1 MKSNKVP
8 FTLLVIAC
16 AAAIPAAAEDGM
28 MMDHNAMHQHMMA
41 MDERTSLNLAPQ
53 MKLQQ
58 LQNMRSHV
66 AAVQSIVGNLA
77 NGEYDL
83 AAETAHSKLGLTEQ
97 MKMMCEHMS
106 DNQDFS
112 KLAMAFH
119 RSGDD
124 LGETLKTKDMKK
136 SLQAL
141 QTTMNYCVQ
150 CHATF
155 RQ

>member
-1 MKSNKVP
+1 MKKITV
-8 FTLLVIAC
+8 LL
-16 AAAIPAAAEDGM
+16 AALFISAGAAYAADNLP
-28 MMDHNAMHQHMMA
+28 MDHQAMHQHMML
-41 MDERTSLNLAPQ
+41 DGRTSLNLAPQ
-53 MKLQQ
+53 MKQHQ

-66 AAVQSIVGNLA
+66 AAVQAIVGYLA
-77 NGEYDL
+77 DGNFDA
-83 AAETAHSKLGLTEQ
+83 AAEVAHGKLGLTDE

-106 DNQDFS
+106 DNTEFT
-112 KLAMAFH
+112 KLGLAFH
-119 RSGDD
+119 QSADQLGD
-124 LGETLKTKDMKK
+124 TLKTKDMKK